1 MLETPGLARH
11 LASVTDDD
19 DDDAPIGEAS
29 ARYFDGAAE
38 RARLIARGVLRPASV
53 SRRRRRRAPAPREP
67 AAHRDLARLAALLR
81 RQGRDEQTIARLL
94 GVDAAEL
101 ARAA

>member
-1 MLETPGLARH
+1 MFETPGLARN

-38 RARLIARGVLRPASV
+38 RARLIARGVLRPA
-53 SRRRRRRAPAPREP
+53 
-67 AAHRDLARLAALLR
+67 D
-81 RQGRDEQTIARLL
+81 GRDRRTEWITRGQPCFTLTK
-94 GVDAAEL
+94 GSP
-101 ARAA
+101 